1 MFESNTLTTE
11 EGALIREEACLKFKS
26 TKLAFIQGRCLFHE
40 LQ

>member
-11 EGALIREEACLKFKS
+11 EGGSEEEEACLKFKS
-26 TKLAFIQGRCLFHE
+26 TKLAFIQGRYLFHE